1 MMIRQVREEDGEAL
15 GRVFCFGWKE
25 GYKGI
30 LPNDYLD
37 ALTVE
42 ICTPKK
48 VPPQNYYVA
57 ESDGKVVGLVNF
69 GTARDT
75 EFADSGELR
84 AIYVHPDHWQSGFG
98 HALFDAAINR
108 LAELGYPKFYLWVL
122 RENAR
127 ARHFY
132 EKMGMQ
138 ITADERILS
147 IGSTVVTEVRY
158 EMGFKT

>member
-1 MMIRQVREEDGEAL
+1 MMIRQVREDDREAL
-15 GRVFCFGWKE
+15 GKIFCFGWKA

-37 ALTVE
+37 ALTFE
-42 ICTPKK
+42 ICTPKR

-57 ESDGKVVGLVNF
+57 ESDGKIVGLVNI

-84 AIYVHPDHWQSGFG
+84 AIYVHPDYWQSGFG
-98 HALFDAAINR
+98 HALFDAAVNR

-127 ARHFY
+127 ARRFY
-132 EKMGMQ
+132 ENMGMCV
-138 ITADERILS
+138 TDNERMLSVAD
-147 IGSTVVTEVRY
+147 TEVAEIRY
-158 EMGFKT
+158 EMEIK